1 MNWDED
7 RFRLYQKAYRPKPHE
22 AIGRG
27 RRFRDPE
34 EQAEVDRRVEV
45 YAKEVELLGRIT
57 RWLPR
62 RGSGGSATVM
72 G

>member
-1 MNWDED
+1 MNWDEGG
-7 RFRLYQKAYRPKPHE
+7 FRLYQKAYRPKPQE

-45 YAKEVELLGRIT
+45 YAKEVEQQGRIT

-62 RGSGGSATVM
+62 RGSGESATAI